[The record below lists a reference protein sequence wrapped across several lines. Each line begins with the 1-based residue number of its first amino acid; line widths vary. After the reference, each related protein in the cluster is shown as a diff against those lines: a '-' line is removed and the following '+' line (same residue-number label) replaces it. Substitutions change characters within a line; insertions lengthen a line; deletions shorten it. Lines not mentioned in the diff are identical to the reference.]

1 VEDELAVKIFNLIRA
16 KDDANAEAYVDDE
29 DAIDRFRACRPGYGV
44 GRQQYMMYFRR
55 KLDGRTRLFP
65 RQKKR

>member
-44 GRQQYMMYFRR
+44 MMYFRR